1 MRRLRLAVVGV
12 GHLGRIHARLMLGL
26 ENVEL
31 VAVVDPLEANR
42 WQVAVDCGAQA
53 LADHRELFGR
63 VDAAVIATPTR
74 FHHQVGMDLLSQGV
88 HLLIEKPL
96 AGSLSEGQGLV
107 EEAERRGLVLQ
118 VGHVERFNPV
128 WSAAL
133 PHLRDPKYIEA
144 VRYGPFS
151 FRSTDI
157 GAVLDIMIHDLDL
170 VLSLVRSPLK
180 RVEALGLAV
189 LGRHEDVANARLTF
203 ENGCVAALSA
213 SRVNSTPRRSM
224 QVWTPRRFAR
234 IDFAERAAEIISP
247 SEALLSRQID
257 VERLSPPERD
267 QLKADLFEKHLS
279 RQMLPVERRDALTAE
294 LEDFV
299 TSIREG
305 RSPRVDGRQ
314 GQEVLAAAEQILS
327 KIGAHTWEGGVE
339 GPTGPQAIP
348 TQRVVPAPHWD
359 VAARQR
365 SRKQA
370 G

>member
-31 VAVVDPLEANR
+31 AAVVDPVESNR
-42 WQVAVDCGAQA
+42 FQVAVDCGAQA

-74 FHHQVGMDLLSQGV
+74 FHHRVGMELLSQGI

-96 AGSLSEGQGLV
+96 AGSLA
-107 EEAERRGLVLQ
+107 EAEELAAAAERLGLVLQ
-118 VGHVERFNPV
+118 VGHVERFNPA
-128 WSAAL
+128 WTAIL
-133 PHLRDPKYIEA
+133 PHLREPKYIEA
-144 VRYGPFS
+144 TRCGPFS

-170 VLSLVRSPLK
+170 VLSLVHSRLVH
-180 RVEALGLAV
+180 VEALGLAV

-213 SRVNSTPRRSM
+213 SRVSSIPRRSM

-234 IDFAERAAEIISP
+234 IDFAERTADVVSP
-247 SEALLSRQID
+247 SEAVLGRQID
-257 VERLSPPERD
+257 VERMSATERD

-279 RQMLPVERRDALTAE
+279 RETLSVDRRDALTAE

-305 RSPRVDGRQ
+305 HSPRVDGRQ
-314 GQEVLAAAEQILS
+314 GQAVLAAAEQILS
-327 KIGAHTWEGGVE
+327 KIGAHRWEGSVE

-348 TQRVVPAPHWD
+348 APRIVPAPHWD